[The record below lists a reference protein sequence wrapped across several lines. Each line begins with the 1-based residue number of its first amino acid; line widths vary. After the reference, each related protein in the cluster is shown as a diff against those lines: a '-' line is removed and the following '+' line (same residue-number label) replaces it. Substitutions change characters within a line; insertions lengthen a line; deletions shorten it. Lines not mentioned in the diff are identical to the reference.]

1 MNPEPFIPAF
11 NWQQH
16 VIAPWN
22 AELPITLWIVLMGFF
37 VTASCGL
44 VGNYLIL
51 RRMALVGD
59 AISHSVLAGIAGVI
73 VFTGH
78 LQVTGLFIGA
88 LISGILTTV
97 LIEVIHRYSRVK
109 QDAAIGVTFTSLF
122 ALGVILISQQAG
134 DVHIDEE
141 CVLYGEIVFVPLDKT
156 NLSVAPALADVL
168 RKMPG
173 AELYVIGNQLV
184 MATDVIRMG
193 FVTLLVALLIWVFY
207 KELLVSSF
215 DPGLAFS
222 LGINRNVVHY
232 GLMSLLSVVVV
243 SAFESVGAILVVA
256 MLILPGATA
265 HLLSPRLPVIMGLTA
280 LHAALS
286 TILGFHM
293 AKWLDCSI
301 AGALVV
307 AGMGLFVLA
316 WIFGIHDGLLS
327 KWLRRR
333 QVNDSATDRLTEPVV

>member
-16 VIAPWN
+16 VIDPWN

-78 LQVTGLFIGA
+78 LHVFGLFIGA
-88 LISGILTTV
+88 LISGVLTAV

-109 QDAAIGVTFTSLF
+109 QDAAIGITFTSLF

-141 CVLYGEIVFVPLDKT
+141 CVLYGEIVLVPLDQTK
-156 NLSVAPALADVL
+156 LAVVPAFASAMKHL
-168 RKMPG
+168 PG
-173 AELYVIGNQLV
+173 AEVYVAGHQLV
-184 MATDVIRMG
+184 LATDVIRMG
-193 FVTLLVALLIWVFY
+193 IVTVLVALLIWAFF

-222 LGINRNVVHY
+222 LGINANVVHY

-256 MLILPGATA
+256 MLIMPGATA
-265 HLLSPRLPVIMGLTA
+265 HLLSARLPMIMGLTL

-286 TILGFHM
+286 TVLGFHL

-316 WIFGIHDGLLS
+316 WIFGIHDGLLG

-333 QVNDSATDRLTEPVV
+333 QVQEPDSDELVEPVA

>member
-22 AELPITLWIVLMGFF
+22 AELPVTLWIVLMGFF

-73 VFTGH
+73 AFTGH

-97 LIEVIHRYSRVK
+97 LIEAIHRYSRVK

-184 MATDVIRMG
+184 MATDIIRMG

-265 HLLSPRLPVIMGLTA
+265 HLLSPRLPVIMGLTV